1 MLLLGYACG
10 WYQQLLHIEDM
21 RHHGGFLC
29 FVLPGTTITVLTISC
44 GLSVTLAATPSCGLS
59 ITLVATPSCGLSITL
74 AATPKHK
81 RQTSESGARCAHQ
94 NTN

>member
-29 FVLPGTTITVLTISC
+29 FMLPGTTITVLTISC

-59 ITLVATPSCGLSITL
+59 ITL
-74 AATPKHK
+74 AAIPKHK